1 MGYYSQLFSQIYT
14 MKYFIIAGEA
24 SGDLHGANLIKGLRK
39 VDREATVYCRGGN
52 LMKEAGGELLTHYGE
67 TSFMGYFEVMA
78 NIRKIFRSIKECRRQ
93 IMEVKPDLLI
103 LIDYPGFNMKM
114 AAFARKNGIPVY
126 YYISPKIWAWKEW
139 RIKQIK
145 RDVTKMYII
154 LPFEKEFYAGHNY
167 EVEYFGNPL
176 VDQIE
181 RRRPSLTDRGGIFE
195 ALGLSDKP
203 VITLLAGSRVQ
214 EVRRILPAM
223 AEITGYYPDYQ
234 FLLAAS
240 DNISAELCR
249 KIIGQRPVKIIY
261 NKTYELLSI
270 AEVALVKS
278 GTSTLEAALIGTPQ
292 VVCYKAG
299 WISYWL
305 ARFLVKIR
313 FISLVNLL
321 MDREVVKELIQGD
334 LNPQKIVKEINTLI
348 RGGWKRS
355 IMMKNYGELREMMG
369 APGVSDRVAADMYQ
383 SIYSVR

>member
-1 MGYYSQLFSQIYT
+1 

-39 VDREATVYCRGGN
+39 TDSEAIIYCRGGD

-67 TSFMGYFEVMA
+67 TSFMGYFEVIA
-78 NIRKIFRSIKECRRQ
+78 NIRKIIGSMNECRRQ
-93 IMEVKPDLLI
+93 IIDIRPDVLI

-154 LPFEKEFYAGHNY
+154 LPFEMEFYAGHNY
-167 EVEYFGNPL
+167 EVQYFGNPL

-181 RRRPSLTDRGGIFE
+181 RRRPSLSDRGGIFE
-195 ALGLSDKP
+195 SLGLADKP

-214 EVRRILPAM
+214 EVKRILPAM
-223 AEITGYYPDYQ
+223 VEITGYYPDYQ

-240 DNISAELCR
+240 ENISAELC
-249 KIIGQRPVKIIY
+249 KNIIGQRPVKIIY

-299 WISYWL
+299 WVSYWL
-305 ARFLVKIR
+305 ARMLVKIR

-334 LNPQKIVKEINTLI
+334 LNQQKIVKEINTII
-348 RGGWKRS
+348 RGGWKRN
-355 IMMKNYGELREMMG
+355 IMKKNYDELRKMMG
-369 APGVSDRVAADMYQ
+369 EPGVSDRVAADMYL
-383 SIYSVR
+383 SIKSM

>member
-1 MGYYSQLFSQIYT
+1 
-14 MKYFIIAGEA
+14 
-24 SGDLHGANLIKGLRK
+24 
-39 VDREATVYCRGGN
+39 
-52 LMKEAGGELLTHYGE
+52 
-67 TSFMGYFEVMA
+67 MGYFEVIA
-78 NIRKIFRSIKECRRQ
+78 NIRKIIGSIKECRRQ
-93 IMEVKPDLLI
+93 IIDIMPDVLI

-114 AAFARKNGIPVY
+114 AAFAHKNGIPVY

-167 EVEYFGNPL
+167 EVQYFGNPL

-181 RRRPSLTDRGGIFE
+181 RRRPSLSDRGRIFE
-195 ALGLSDKP
+195 DLGLSDKP

-214 EVRRILPAM
+214 EVKRILPAM
-223 AEITGYYPDYQ
+223 VDITGYYPDYQ

-240 DNISAELCR
+240 ENISAELCR
-249 KIIGQRPVKIIY
+249 KIIGQRQVKIIF

-299 WISYWL
+299 WLSYWL
-305 ARFLVKIR
+305 ARMLVKIR

-334 LNPQKIVKEINTLI
+334 LSQQKIVKEINTLI

-355 IMMKNYGELREMMG
+355 VMKKNYDELRKMLGE
-369 APGVSDRVAADMYQ
+369 PGVSDRVAADIYM
-383 SIYSVR
+383 SIKST

>member
-1 MGYYSQLFSQIYT
+1 

-39 VDREATVYCRGGN
+39 ADAEARIYCRGGN
-52 LMKEAGGELLTHYGE
+52 LMKEAGCELLTHYGE
-67 TSFMGYFEVMA
+67 TSFMGYFEVIA
-78 NIRKIFRSIKECRRQ
+78 NIRKIIGSIKECRRQ
-93 IMEVKPDLLI
+93 IIDIMPDVLI

-114 AAFARKNGIPVY
+114 AAFAHKNGIPVY

-167 EVEYFGNPL
+167 EVQYFGNPL

-181 RRRPSLTDRGGIFE
+181 RRRPSLSDRGRIFE
-195 ALGLSDKP
+195 DLGLSDKP

-214 EVRRILPAM
+214 EVKRILPAM
-223 AEITGYYPDYQ
+223 VDITGYYPDYQ

-240 DNISAELCR
+240 ENISAELCR
-249 KIIGQRPVKIIY
+249 KIIGQRQVKIIF

-299 WISYWL
+299 WLSYWL
-305 ARFLVKIR
+305 ARMLVKIR

-334 LNPQKIVKEINTLI
+334 LSQQKIVKEINTLI

-355 IMMKNYGELREMMG
+355 VMKKNYDELRKMMG
-369 APGVSDRVAADMYQ
+369 EPGVSDRVAADIYM
-383 SIYSVR
+383 SIKST